1 MHHIGK
7 PQELR
12 NVVCERPET
21 NLWAADVAYD
31 TIEPSLSPRQRR
43 LMSFPRSWH
52 TESTNKLSP
61 WTTKDWRIR
70 DRPKPR
76 L

>member
-1 MHHIGK
+1 MRAARTPK
-7 PQELR
+7 
-12 NVVCERPET
+12 
-21 NLWAADVAYD
+21 LWAADVAYD
-31 TIEPSLSPRQRR
+31 TTEPSLSPRQRR